1 MAALAAQVF
10 SPNTKTHQAGLDGF
24 WLHLRLI
31 FKPPGQ
37 QILRETA
44 AENYFSLVSL

>member
-24 WLHLRLI
+24 LVT
-31 FKPPGQ
+31 P
-37 QILRETA
+37 A
-44 AENYFSLVSL
+44 AHFQAAWSADIA